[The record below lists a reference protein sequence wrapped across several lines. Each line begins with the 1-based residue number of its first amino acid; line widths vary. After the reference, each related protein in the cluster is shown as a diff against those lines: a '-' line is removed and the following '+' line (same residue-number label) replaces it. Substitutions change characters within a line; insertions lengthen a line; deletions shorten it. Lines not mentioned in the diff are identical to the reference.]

1 MRYRG
6 YYYDV
11 ETGLYYLQSRYY
23 DPETCRFINPDAF
36 ATTDADGV
44 LSANMFA
51 YCENN
56 PIRNTDYVGAIGID
70 TLISAG
76 IGAATGA
83 ITSLISGIAAGDTGT
98 KLLTDVA
105 IGAAAGAFSGPITSA
120 AVAVYDAYKC
130 YKEGVS
136 IEGCVIVFASEFA
149 ASFVSGGMFK
159 KGFFGKGVWHDLG
172 KAAFDL
178 SIGFAVNFT
187 ASQVSTNVA
196 ENFYMTESSPG
207 DKSFNQPAGN
217 LAYIEP
223 LQVMHYGGGTW
234 RMVTR

>member
-1 MRYRG
+1 M
-6 YYYDV
+6 
-11 ETGLYYLQSRYY
+11 
-23 DPETCRFINPDAF
+23 
-36 ATTDADGV
+36 
-44 LSANMFA
+44 
-51 YCENN
+51 
-56 PIRNTDYVGAIGID
+56 
-70 TLISAG
+70 
-76 IGAATGA
+76 
-83 ITSLISGIAAGDTGT
+83 
-98 KLLTDVA
+98 
-105 IGAAAGAFSGPITSA
+105 
-120 AVAVYDAYKC
+120 YDAYKC

-159 KGFFGKGVWHDLG
+159 QGFFGKGVWHDLG